1 MPRKNKKKAKK
12 KSSVRNSNK
21 TTQDTEFDVFQDQI
35 EQQQEV
41 ENKKYHE
48 KQLESQ
54 KKQKGLGEMGKTE
67 NESNKST
74 NGPSCISL
82 DREKSDQTEL
92 AAQGKL
98 DMRTAKIRGQEKEK
112 DGEEKEVKKRI
123 VELNKQFVL
132 ARARCLEQENLTR
145 QAIQRAQ
152 EAERDRVSAVRG
164 AEAARRDTEAAVAE
178 AEAARLDTVVA
189 VAEAETARQA
199 TETARTHAIEIE
211 RSLTNAIVESS
222 QARTNAR
229 QAVRQANAEAA
240 QFAIQAATAR
250 QAAIRAET
258 DLAAATA
265 AELVH
270 RSSLSRMPPEER
282 EKIRIEEQEIE
293 RVRALESSQAFVLWQ
308 SSQVSQGET
317 KVAATTATTATTAPT
332 ATTAT
337 TATTP
342 KREKRELKN
351 AILVSAGLSPMP
363 SPSATAIQS
372 IARDSASTCIICME
386 NPTTRLFT
394 PCGHHCICGPC
405 AVKYHDSCG
414 RRSGCPM
421 CRVRYTGI
429 IKMFTQ

>member
-41 ENKKYHE
+41 ENKKYRE
-48 KQLESQ
+48 V
-54 KKQKGLGEMGKTE
+54 KKTKGLGEMGKTE
-67 NESNKST
+67 NESNKLT
-74 NGPSCISL
+74 NEPSRRSL
-82 DREKSDQTEL
+82 DREKSVQTEL
-92 AAQGKL
+92 AVQGKL
-98 DMRTAKIRGQEKEK
+98 DMRTFKTETQEKEKEK
-112 DGEEKEVKKRI
+112 DGQEKI

-132 ARARCLEQENLTR
+132 ARARCLVQENLTR

-152 EAERDRVSAVRG
+152 KAERDRVRAVRE
-164 AEAARRDTEAAVAE
+164 AEAARRDTEA
-178 AEAARLDTVVA
+178 A

-199 TETARTHAIEIE
+199 TETARTQAIEIE

-317 KVAATTATTATTAPT
+317 KVAAT

-337 TATTP
+337 TATATTP
-342 KREKRELKN
+342 EKRELKN

-363 SPSATAIQS
+363 SPSAIAIQS

>member
-1 MPRKNKKKAKK
+1 MPRKNKRKAKK

-41 ENKKYHE
+41 ENKKYRE
-48 KQLESQ
+48 EPCEA
-54 KKQKGLGEMGKTE
+54 KKTKGLGEMVKVKAE
-67 NESNKST
+67 NE
-74 NGPSCISL
+74 SL

-98 DMRTAKIRGQEKEK
+98 DMRTAKIKGQEK

-132 ARARCLEQENLTR
+132 ARARCLEQKKMTR

-152 EAERDRVSAVRG
+152 KAERDRVRAVRE
-164 AEAARRDTEAAVAE
+164 AEAARRDTEA
-178 AEAARLDTVVA
+178 A

-199 TETARTHAIEIE
+199 TETARTQAIEIE

-293 RVRALESSQAFVLWQ
+293 RVRALESSQTFVLWQ

-317 KVAATTATTATTAPT
+317 KVAATTATTATTA
-332 ATTAT
+332 

-342 KREKRELKN
+342 EKRELKN
-351 AILVSAGLSPMP
+351 AILVSAGLSPMS
-363 SPSATAIQS
+363 SPSAAAIQS
-372 IARDSASTCIICME
+372 IARDSSSTCIICME